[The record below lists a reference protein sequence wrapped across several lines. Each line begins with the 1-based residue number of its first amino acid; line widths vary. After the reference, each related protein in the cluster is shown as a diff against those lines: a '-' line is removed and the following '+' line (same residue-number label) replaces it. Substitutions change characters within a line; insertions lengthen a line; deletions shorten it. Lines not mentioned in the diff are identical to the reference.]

1 MAKKMACNHRNLRC
15 CATQFLV
22 LCTAVFT
29 GVSAAGCL
37 AVGQNTVNQIEFV
50 NELVIPP
57 LAVSRL
63 DPSGRRVFA
72 LQAREGH
79 KEFRPGVRTRTWGI
93 NGGHLGPT
101 LRAARGETVIVN
113 VLNQL
118 DEATT
123 MHWHGMHLPARMD
136 GGPHQPIASGRTW
149 SPTWTV
155 DQPAAT
161 LWYHPHPHGSTARHV
176 YRGLAGMFIIDDE
189 SSGSFGL
196 PAEYGVNDIPVIVQ
210 DVAFDRDGQL
220 DRRRRWFNQVGFL
233 GDTILVNGTIAP
245 YIEVVDDRIRL
256 RLLNASTARVYD
268 FGFSDDRPFLLVAT
282 DGGLLPAPYET
293 TRTMLSPGERAEIVV
308 TLDPSTRTVLRS
320 YPPSLGSDFANNRF
334 SGGSDSFDIVE
345 LRAATELRASPE
357 VPTHLVEVPSVNALE
372 AVQIRRFDVTTRA
385 INGQDM
391 DMGRID
397 AVVDAG
403 TVEIWEV
410 TGISVPHN
418 FHVHGVQFQVLDI
431 DGSPPPPPLQG
442 WKDTV
447 YLMPDVTT
455 RIIITFPDEAD
466 PKRPYMYHC
475 HLLRHE
481 DRGAMGQFVIVGPGS
496 GAKR

>member
-1 MAKKMACNHRNLRC
+1 
-15 CATQFLV
+15 
-22 LCTAVFT
+22 
-29 GVSAAGCL
+29 
-37 AVGQNTVNQIEFV
+37 
-50 NELVIPP
+50 
-57 LAVSRL
+57 
-63 DPSGRRVFA
+63 
-72 LQAREGH
+72 
-79 KEFRPGVRTRTWGI
+79 
-93 NGGHLGPT
+93 
-101 LRAARGETVIVN
+101 
-113 VLNQL
+113 
-118 DEATT
+118 
-123 MHWHGMHLPARMD
+123 
-136 GGPHQPIASGRTW
+136 
-149 SPTWTV
+149 
-155 DQPAAT
+155 

-210 DVAFDRDGQL
+210 DVAFDGDGQL

-308 TLDPSTRTVLRS
+308 TLDPSTRAVLRS

-357 VPTHLVEVPSVNALE
+357 VPTHLVEVPSVNSSE